1 MREVQLTQGYKAQ
14 VDDEDYERVN
24 QYLWQA
30 DVARRKDGTIWNVYA
45 IRQVKLESGKR
56 TTQKMHRFIMS
67 AFDPK
72 VGVDHNPDISG
83 LNNQKNNLRLSTQQQ
98 NVASQALGIKNTS
111 GYKGVYWYDPLQ
123 KWAAHIKVNYKL
135 KHLGYFTDIKE
146 AAQAYDA
153 AAFKLFG
160 KFAKPNF
167 NQQI

>member
-72 VGVDHNPDISG
+72 VGVDSG
-83 LNNQKNNLRLSTQQQ
+83 QASKKIAETLLRR
-98 NVASQALGIKNTS
+98 KR
-111 GYKGVYWYDPLQ
+111 
-123 KWAAHIKVNYKL
+123 
-135 KHLGYFTDIKE
+135 
-146 AAQAYDA
+146 
-153 AAFKLFG
+153 
-160 KFAKPNF
+160 
-167 NQQI
+167 